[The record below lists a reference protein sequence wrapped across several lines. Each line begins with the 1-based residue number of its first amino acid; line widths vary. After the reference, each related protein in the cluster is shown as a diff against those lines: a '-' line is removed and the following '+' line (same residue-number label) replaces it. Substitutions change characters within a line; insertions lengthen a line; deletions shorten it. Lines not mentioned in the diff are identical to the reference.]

1 MVPTELVEEL
11 RGTWGPAPVDPE
23 RRVLWEE
30 DMELLAQVPALL
42 AKKVMG
48 EGTPH
53 LSLERDFGSLE
64 NLSRFQEE
72 CIERFL
78 TERTPETLEELI
90 AEMTE
95 EPAWSGL
102 FGSFNPVQKS
112 RLRTRL
118 AVDIADNLALVMVSQ
133 GHREVILRLFSLD

>member
-1 MVPTELVEEL
+1 
-11 RGTWGPAPVDPE
+11 
-23 RRVLWEE
+23 
-30 DMELLAQVPALL
+30 MELLAQVPALL
-42 AKKVMG
+42 VKKVMD

-53 LSLERDFGSLE
+53 VSLERDFGSLE